1 MLEQLIDFLSSELE
15 ISPEAISLAKKMET
29 PQPHTLPIILWQYG
43 LLNIKQL
50 DIVLDW
56 LEVS

>member
-1 MLEQLIDFLSSELE
+1 MLEQLIDFLNSELG
-15 ISPEAISLAKKMET
+15 ISPEAISLAKKAEA

-43 LLNIKQL
+43 LINIKQL
-50 DIVLDW
+50 DIVLNW